1 MRIGLRD
8 AARLLAMRGTDE
20 ACKFQSHSKE
30 QTMKLATIAVTLA
43 LALSP
48 AAVQADD
55 MKKMDANENE
65 ASKAY
70 YQAMMK
76 MHQKMTIKPSGN
88 ADVDFATG
96 MIPHHEGAI
105 DMARVELKFGK
116 DPELRKLAEAIVK
129 AQDSEIALMKSWL
142 EKNAK

>member
-1 MRIGLRD
+1 
-8 AARLLAMRGTDE
+8 
-20 ACKFQSHSKE
+20 
-30 QTMKLATIAVTLA
+30 MKLATIAVTLA

-48 AAVQADD
+48 VAVQADD
-55 MKKMDANENE
+55 MKKMDANESE

-70 YQAMMK
+70 NDAMMK
-76 MHQKMTIKPSGN
+76 MHQKMAIKPSGN

-116 DPELRKLAEAIVK
+116 DPELRKLAEEIVK